1 MLQLVYGMPGADRNQ
16 ALAWELLGRKGKRPC
31 LVLVPEQL
39 SVTMERRLLEELG
52 DELSLWVEVL
62 SFRRLP
68 D

>member
-52 DELSLWVEVL
+52 DEL
-62 SFRRLP
+62 
-68 D
+68 